1 MTNGKKIIDEKEMN
15 EITFKKA
22 EKDLHEYLDDMI
34 HTAEWLLRNLKGYK
48 TTLKDVETRKSKSG
62 FTKEEDVVQWAI
74 NQAQQVN
81 WHFDDGARFVGNY
94 MRAKAIRG
102 E

>member
-1 MTNGKKIIDEKEMN
+1 MTNGKKIIDEKGMN

-22 EKDLHEYLDDMI
+22 EKDLHEYLDDMV
-34 HTAEWLLRNLKGYK
+34 HTAEWLIRELKGYK
-48 TTLKDVETRKSKSG
+48 VTLNEVKMGKSKSD
-62 FTKEEDVVQWAI
+62 FTKGEDVVQWAI